1 MIRYKTIYDL
11 YSEWSNNEELPVKI
25 IMYDNGEVYYR
36 VKNGDLN
43 CMYQNKCGHLLS
55 FTNEVDKWKTIIC
68 YYSINILD
76 ETEKKYL
83 ESVIKPFRN
92 KIIHIA
98 KYSYSVG
105 EYISICYKD
114 TNKIHGFINLPSFK
128 SNTMYKGMEI
138 GREYSLKELGI

>member
-1 MIRYKTIYDL
+1 MIKYKTIYDL
-11 YSEWSNNEELPVKI
+11 YSEWSTNEELPVKI
-25 IMYDNGEVYYR
+25 IMHDNGEVYYR

-55 FTNEVDKWKTIIC
+55 FTNEVDKWKIIIC

-83 ESVIKPFRN
+83 KGVIRPFRN
-92 KIIHIA
+92 RVRYII
-98 KYSYSVG
+98 KKEYYEY
-105 EYISICYKD
+105 EYISIEYKEID
-114 TNKIHGFINLPSFK
+114 NSTYYIQLPNFK

-138 GREYSLKELGI
+138 GKDYTLNELGL

>member
-1 MIRYKTIYDL
+1 MIKYKTIYDL
-11 YSEWSNNEELPVKI
+11 YSEWSTNEELPVKI
-25 IMYDNGEVYYR
+25 IMHDNGEVYYR

-83 ESVIKPFRN
+83 KGVIRPFRN
-92 KIIHIA
+92 RVRYII
-98 KYSYSVG
+98 KKEYYEY
-105 EYISICYKD
+105 EYISIEYKEID
-114 TNKIHGFINLPSFK
+114 NSTYYIQLPNFK

-138 GREYSLKELGI
+138 GKDYTLNELGL